1 MLTDQLKKAIETY
14 PNFPTNGIMFKDLT
28 PILRNP
34 DLFNKLIHEMSN
46 ASFFKDS
53 ECIVGID
60 ARGFIFASGLA
71 LLLSKPL
78 VLARKPG
85 KLPGN
90 LIEESYELEYG
101 INALSMQSESLKD
114 YKSFAIVDDLLAT
127 GGTVNSVA
135 KILKNQKKII
145 KGLSV
150 VVELN
155 ALKARSKFNFKVSSI
170 INYSTNF
177 I

>member
-1 MLTDQLKKAIETY
+1 MLSDQLKEAIETY
-14 PNFPTNGIMFKDLT
+14 PNFPTKGILFKDLT
-28 PILRNP
+28 PILRDP
-34 DLFNKLIHEMSN
+34 DLFKKLIKEMSN
-46 ASFFKDS
+46 ASLFKDS

-60 ARGFIFASGLA
+60 ARGFIFASGIA

-85 KLPGN
+85 KLPGD
-90 LIEESYELEYG
+90 LFEESYELEYG
-101 INALSMQSESLKD
+101 VNTLSMQSESLKH

-135 KILKNQKKII
+135 EILKSQKKII
-145 KGLSV
+145 NGLSV

-155 ALKARSKFNFKVSSI
+155 ALNARSKFNFEVSSLI
-170 INYSTNF
+170 SY
-177 I
+177 